1 MLSKSPKVYT
11 GEDVFDKV
19 LEDIVHLLLEPGMLI
34 SENRMGRDFQV
45 SRSVIRSAFGRLRQ
59 MGFIDILPQRGSYVS
74 KIDANYIED
83 LLFLQSAIEKEAV
96 NDILWNLSE
105 QEQKAIIG
113 ELETQLSQQKIFAQ
127 EGGSYPEFMRLHREF
142 HRKIMEKAKRQRV
155 MDIVGDNLLH
165 LERYRHFEIA
175 HTHITEHLLR
185 ENAEMIEVLQSR
197 DFAFAVKKMNEHR
210 DREVHLS
217 RKLIEQYG

>member
-1 MLSKSPKVYT
+1 MISKSPKVYT

-34 SENRMGRDFQV
+34 SENKMGRDFQV

-96 NDILWNLSE
+96 SE
-105 QEQKAIIG
+105 QEQKVMIG
-113 ELETQLSQQKIFAQ
+113 ELEAQLSQQKIFAQ

-142 HRKIMEKAKRQRV
+142 YRKIMEKAKRQRV

-175 HTHITEHLLR
+175 HTHITEYLLR

>member
-1 MLSKSPKVYT
+1 MISKSPKVYT

-34 SENRMGRDFQV
+34 SENKMGRDFQV

-105 QEQKAIIG
+105 QEQKVMIG
-113 ELETQLSQQKIFAQ
+113 ELRRNCLNRK
-127 EGGSYPEFMRLHREF
+127 YLHRKGEVIQNLCDCIGSF
-142 HRKIMEKAKRQRV
+142 IERLWKRPR
-155 MDIVGDNLLH
+155 DN
-165 LERYRHFEIA
+165 
-175 HTHITEHLLR
+175 
-185 ENAEMIEVLQSR
+185 
-197 DFAFAVKKMNEHR
+197 
-210 DREVHLS
+210 
-217 RKLIEQYG
+217 G

>member
-1 MLSKSPKVYT
+1 MISKSPKVYT

-34 SENRMGRDFQV
+34 SENKMGRDFQV

-96 NDILWNLSE
+96 KKYPIILF
-105 QEQKAIIG
+105 
-113 ELETQLSQQKIFAQ
+113 SQPLFT
-127 EGGSYPEFMRLHREF
+127 RL
-142 HRKIMEKAKRQRV
+142 
-155 MDIVGDNLLH
+155 L
-165 LERYRHFEIA
+165 
-175 HTHITEHLLR
+175 
-185 ENAEMIEVLQSR
+185 
-197 DFAFAVKKMNEHR
+197 
-210 DREVHLS
+210 
-217 RKLIEQYG
+217 